1 VRRRA
6 RGSGV
11 AAAAAAATA
20 AAAAA
25 ADADAADGGDGE
37 DGVGTARRRSGR
49 RSSSRTERDRGA
61 PDGSAAAWAPDG
73 AARKAAWSMDG
84 GELAAAARRLGEQMT
99 ARHGRRGRSARRGGA
114 GGGGDGDLSDSMA
127 RIRSTFRKT
136 ARRVRS
142 RSFATLSDAKQ
153 TLSGAQRVLS
163 TELELAAAEAN
174 EFITSP
180 HLLFRPM
187 RLALAIGGPLM
198 VPLLFMPP
206 KLLIVY
212 AASFVVWYLL
222 LACYFAAEVAMRP
235 PWLRTGLSMQAL
247 PSYWKGAIH
256 DPATDLGLPFEDV
269 EFTNRAG
276 RTLRGWFIPPA
287 SGRTTT
293 SSPPLPTPRRS
304 PAVAPWSSPSSAQST
319 PTSSAPPS
327 PHLSPLGASPSF
339 LSDVTASMPALP
351 ALALQAKGRLYLCPP
366 YAASSSS
373 HTEAGVVLA
382 HARALPPT
390 PLPAAAA
397 AATSDKDVA
406 AATSPVAPDGAG
418 GDMLVCV
425 HGSGRDRR
433 AFLRH
438 AAVLVEAGYG
448 VLLFDFSEHGTSD
461 GLERGCAF
469 GTREQYD
476 VLAAADYLTTVRRA
490 RRVAL
495 VGTSA
500 GAASALLAAAAA
512 LSPAPAG
519 GAPRCAF
526 AGVVAENPFTR
537 PGELFVHHLQMLGD
551 SYLSAN
557 RQRNARRALF
567 WLAARVL
574 LVRIGLTGDVGAV
587 DAARVLGAA
596 DVKMLVMHGT
606 SDDIVPY
613 AQGEL
618 VAAAGGDAATFWAAR
633 DAAHCALFD
642 KYPEQ
647 WSAVV
652 LEFLRGAFEAA
663 AAAAGE
669 PVGGGG
675 GRAATDVPAAAVG
688 GGGAAP
694 AGVAAATP
702 TGGAN

>member
-1 VRRRA
+1 MA
-6 RGSGV
+6 AGRG
-11 AAAAAAATA
+11 
-20 AAAAA
+20 
-25 ADADAADGGDGE
+25 
-37 DGVGTARRRSGR
+37 RHGR
-49 RSSSRTERDRGA
+49 
-61 PDGSAAAWAPDG
+61 P
-73 AARKAAWSMDG
+73 
-84 GELAAAARRLGEQMT
+84 
-99 ARHGRRGRSARRGGA
+99 ARHGGGGGG
-114 GGGGDGDLSDSMA
+114 GGGGDGHGSDSMA

-293 SSPPLPTPRRS
+293 SSPPRPPPRTS
-304 PAVAPWSSPSSAQST
+304 PAVGPWSSPSSAQST
-319 PTSSAPPS
+319 PTSSAPAS
-327 PHLSPLGASPSF
+327 PHLSPLGASPAF
-339 LSDVTASMPALP
+339 LPDATASMPVLP
-351 ALALQAKGRLYLCPP
+351 ALTPQATGRLYLCPP

-373 HTEAGVVLA
+373 HTEAGVVLE

-397 AATSDKDVA
+397 ATAATEKDVA
-406 AATSPVAPDGAG
+406 AVATAAASPVAPDGAG

-438 AAVLVEAGYG
+438 AAVLAEAGYG

-461 GLERGCAF
+461 GHGRGCAF

-476 VLAAADYLTTVRRA
+476 VLAAAEYLTTVRRA

-495 VGTSA
+495 IGTSA

-526 AGVVAENPFTR
+526 VGVVAENPFTR

-557 RQRNARRALF
+557 QQRNARRALF

-618 VAAAGGDAATFWAAR
+618 VAAAGGDAATFWPAR

-652 LEFLRGAFEAA
+652 LEFLMGAFEAA

-675 GRAATDVPAAAVG
+675 GRADKGVSAAAMG
-688 GGGAAP
+688 GGGAVP
-694 AGVAAATP
+694 VAAPSPAAVASP
-702 TGGAN
+702 SGR

>member
-1 VRRRA
+1 MA
-6 RGSGV
+6 PLPYTTPTDSV
-11 AAAAAAATA
+11 AAAPSVAAMLDEIPSAP
-20 AAAAA
+20 
-25 ADADAADGGDGE
+25 E
-37 DGVGTARRRSGR
+37 DRL
-49 RSSSRTERDRGA
+49 RG
-61 PDGSAAAWAPDG
+61 DGSAAVVGTDDEDV
-73 AARKAAWSMDG
+73 ARVPSWSMDG
-84 GELAAAARRLGEQMT
+84 GELAAAALRLGEQMSS
-99 ARHGRRGRSARRGGA
+99 RHGRHGRWARRGGGVA
-114 GGGGDGDLSDSMA
+114 GMGGADGGDSSEPMA

-136 ARRVRS
+136 ARRMRS

-206 KLLIVY
+206 TLLIVY
-212 AASFVVWYLL
+212 ALAFVVWYLL

-256 DPATDLGLPFEDV
+256 DPATDLGLPYEDV
-269 EFTNRAG
+269 QFTNRSG
-276 RTLRGWFIPPA
+276 RTLRGWFIPP
-287 SGRTTT
+287 SKGQSTSTTL
-293 SSPPLPTPRRS
+293 S
-304 PAVAPWSSPSSAQST
+304 PWSSPSSAQST
-319 PTSSAPPS
+319 PTSSAPAS
-327 PHLSPLGASPSF
+327 PRMSPLGGPTSSAFLPDAS
-339 LSDVTASMPALP
+339 ASMPALP
-351 ALALQAKGRLYLCPP
+351 ALSPPAAARRYLCPP

-373 HTEAGVVLA
+373 HTEAGVVLE
-382 HARALPPT
+382 HAQALPPSPT
-390 PLPAAAA
+390 PVGASGLASSFGSGAAAMAANA
-397 AATSDKDVA
+397 AAGA
-406 AATSPVAPDGAG
+406 AEARNGAG

-461 GLERGCAF
+461 GADRGCAF

-476 VLAAADYLTTVRRA
+476 VLAAADYLTTVRGA

-512 LSPAPAG
+512 LTAAPAG
-519 GAPRCAF
+519 GRARCAF

-537 PGELFVHHLQMLGD
+537 PGELFVHHLRMLGD

-587 DAARVLGAA
+587 DAARLLGEAG
-596 DVKMLVMHGT
+596 VKMLVMHGT

-613 AQGEL
+613 AHGEA
-618 VAAAGGDAATFWAAR
+618 VAAAGGDVATFWAAK

-647 WSAVV
+647 WSSVV
-652 LEFLRGAFEAA
+652 LTFLRGAFEEAA
-663 AAAAGE
+663 AAAAAE
-669 PVGGGG
+669 AEGGAGRGAGG
-675 GRAATDVPAAAVG
+675 KPDAGAPAADGVG
-688 GGGAAP
+688 AMRRVGEE
-694 AGVAAATP
+694 VAW
-702 TGGAN
+702 

>member
-1 VRRRA
+1 M
-6 RGSGV
+6 S
-11 AAAAAAATA
+11 AAAAAASAAVAVATP
-20 AAAAA
+20 
-25 ADADAADGGDGE
+25 DDDDAA
-37 DGVGTARRRSGR
+37 VMPS
-49 RSSSRTERDRGA
+49 
-61 PDGSAAAWAPDG
+61 
-73 AARKAAWSMDG
+73 WSMDG
-84 GELAAAARRLGEQMT
+84 GELAAVARRLGEQMT
-99 ARHGRRGRSARRGGA
+99 SRHGRRGRWVRRGSGVAELGGA
-114 GGGGDGDLSDSMA
+114 DGGDSTEPMA

-136 ARRVRS
+136 ARRMRS

-206 KLLIVY
+206 TLLIVY
-212 AASFVVWYLL
+212 ALAFVVWYLL

-256 DPATDLGLPFEDV
+256 DPATDLGLPYEDV
-269 EFTNRAG
+269 EFTNRSG
-276 RTLRGWFIPPA
+276 RTLRGWFIPP
-287 SGRTTT
+287 RTGQSR
-293 SSPPLPTPRRS
+293 SSAQS
-304 PAVAPWSSPSSAQST
+304 PWSSPSSAQST

-327 PHLSPLGASPSF
+327 PRISLLDGPTSPAFIPEA
-339 LSDVTASMPALP
+339 TASMPALP
-351 ALALQAKGRLYLCPP
+351 DLSSPPPARRYLCPP

-373 HTEAGVVLA
+373 RTEAGVVLE
-382 HARALPPT
+382 HARALPPSPPPVDADDVVSSGGYGAT
-390 PLPAAAA
+390 ATAANGAA
-397 AATSDKDVA
+397 CATGES
-406 AATSPVAPDGAG
+406 SGAG
-418 GDMLVCV
+418 GDMLVCI

-461 GLERGCAF
+461 GADRGCAF

-476 VLAAADYLTTVRRA
+476 VLAAADYLTTVRGA

-500 GAASALLAAAAA
+500 GAASALLAAATALAA
-512 LSPAPAG
+512 PPASG
-519 GAPRCAF
+519 GGRARCSF

-537 PGELFVHHLQMLGD
+537 PGELFVHHLRMLGD

-574 LVRIGLTGDVGAV
+574 LVRIGLTGDVGAI
-587 DAARVLGAA
+587 DAARLLGSAG
-596 DVKMLVMHGT
+596 VKLLVMHGT

-613 AQGEL
+613 AHGEA
-618 VAAAGGDAATFWAAR
+618 VAAAGGSAATFWAAK

-647 WSAVV
+647 WSSVV
-652 LEFLRGAFEAA
+652 LTFLRGAFEEAA
-663 AAAAGE
+663 AAAAAAEGE
-669 PVGGGG
+669 GGSADQKEGG
-675 GRAATDVPAAAVG
+675 QQPDARVPAADGDLGKMKRVG
-688 GGGAAP
+688 EDLAW
-694 AGVAAATP
+694 
-702 TGGAN
+702 

>member
-1 VRRRA
+1 
-6 RGSGV
+6 
-11 AAAAAAATA
+11 
-20 AAAAA
+20 
-25 ADADAADGGDGE
+25 
-37 DGVGTARRRSGR
+37 
-49 RSSSRTERDRGA
+49 
-61 PDGSAAAWAPDG
+61 
-73 AARKAAWSMDG
+73 MDG
-84 GELAAAARRLGEQMT
+84 GELAAVARRLSEQMT
-99 ARHGRRGRSARRGGA
+99 SRHGRHSRWARRCGGA
-114 GGGGDGDLSDSMA
+114 AAAAGGGDGGDSAEPMA

-136 ARRVRS
+136 ARRMRS

-206 KLLIVY
+206 TLLIVY
-212 AASFVVWYLL
+212 ALAFVVWYLL

-256 DPATDLGLPFEDV
+256 DPATDLGLPYEDV
-269 EFTNRAG
+269 EFTNRSG
-276 RTLRGWFIPPA
+276 RTLRGWFIPP
-287 SGRTTT
+287 STGQST
-293 SSPPLPTPRRS
+293 S
-304 PAVAPWSSPSSAQST
+304 AVPSPWSSPSSAQST
-319 PTSSAPPS
+319 PTSSSPPS
-327 PHLSPLGASPSF
+327 PRMSPLNGPASPAF
-339 LSDVTASMPALP
+339 LPDASASMPALP
-351 ALALQAKGRLYLCPP
+351 ALSPPPALRYLCPP

-373 HTEAGVVLA
+373 RTEAGVVLE
-382 HARALPPT
+382 HAQALPPSPPPVGT
-390 PLPAAAA
+390 GGSATSVGSGAAGAAANAAAA
-397 AATSDKDVA
+397 AAGA
-406 AATSPVAPDGAG
+406 RNGAG

-461 GLERGCAF
+461 GADRGCAF

-476 VLAAADYLTTVRRA
+476 VLAAADYLTTVRGA

-512 LSPAPAG
+512 LAPADSG
-519 GAPRCAF
+519 GARCAF

-537 PGELFVHHLQMLGD
+537 PGELFVHHLRMLGD

-587 DAARVLGAA
+587 DAARLLGTAG
-596 DVKMLVMHGT
+596 VKLLVMHGT

-613 AQGEL
+613 AHGEA
-618 VAAAGGDAATFWAAR
+618 VAAAGGDAATFWAAK

-647 WSAVV
+647 WSSVV
-652 LEFLRGAFEAA
+652 LTFLQI
-663 AAAAGE
+663 
-669 PVGGGG
+669 
-675 GRAATDVPAAAVG
+675 GRAHV
-688 GGGAAP
+688 
-694 AGVAAATP
+694 
-702 TGGAN
+702 